1 MARMLSGYS
10 SKVGELILFVNK
22 AYTQLMDSFLWPRMA
37 LQQVHVQIRLNSC
50 KQIKILTPAI
60 CPLNLQKVFFK
71 PESQKCDHSH
81 YRIKSDAPC
90 CSLFFRSFIQSLV
103 NIYTLHTIQLVQLC
117 SVFKMQ
123 NYSAQ
128 QTDLNNFIRDISV
141 DHPCNHFQK
150 LIQMFFGVFFLN
162 PTSQVKLISFVSS
175 VIEKHS
181 HSLCVN

>member
-22 AYTQLMDSFLWPRMA
+22 AYTRLMDSFLWPRMA

-90 CSLFFRSFIQSLV
+90 CSRFFRSFIESLV

-150 LIQMFFGVFFLN
+150 LIQMFFGFFFLN